1 MPWEKME
8 SSREHKCGV
17 KKSKSNAVTE
27 EQENANNGE
36 ERKTNPDHVYYS

>member
-17 KKSKSNAVTE
+17 KKSKSNTNTE
-27 EQENANNGE
+27 EHQNANNGE
-36 ERKTNPDHVYYS
+36 ERKANPDCVYHS